1 MQAGILLASSHH
13 LSLDHSGYGQLVGD
27 GDAVVGAVVGA
38 AVLGAVVVVA
48 GDGVAGVESLNLKA
62 FTKHLSD
69 NEMLSKYV
77 PYLI

>member
-38 AVLGAVVVVA
+38 AVLGAVVVVVVD
-48 GDGVAGVESLNLKA
+48 GDGVAGVDSLNLKA
-62 FTKHLSD
+62 
-69 NEMLSKYV
+69 
-77 PYLI
+77 